1 MNDYKIIL
9 SLQKLEKALVSLEV
23 IVKKPDDP
31 DRSNIDATIQR
42 FEFTFELFWKL
53 LKVILEFQGTE
64 TQYPRDTLRA
74 AYRGRL
80 INDEEGWLLMLKDRN
95 LTSHT
100 YDEAIADEI
109 YRKIKEYVP
118 IFRDTFNVL
127 HERFIEKDEETND
140 VEF

>member
-109 YRKIKEYVP
+109 YHKIKEYVP

-127 HERFIEKDEETND
+127 QERFIEKDEETND